1 MSQRAKMWL
10 QLLREMSDETATEYI
25 EGLKLKTSKSEIM
38 AEQTNQRE
46 IKIPEVIEL
55 LKKGYTRYKKDD
67 KGFGS
72 IQEKYDLSFSEV
84 RELFGYDKLRGVK
97 TKTPSR
103 LKIID
108 GEAEAP
114 KEGGKAGT
122 GKEPVLFE

>member
-1 MSQRAKMWL
+1 MSRKSEWHYWNQ
-10 QLLREMSDETATEYI
+10 EMSDASLREYI

-38 AEQTNQRE
+38 AEQTNERE

-84 RELFGYDKLRGVK
+84 RELFSYDKLRGVK

-108 GEAEAP
+108 TETEAP
-114 KEGGKAGT
+114 KEGGKT